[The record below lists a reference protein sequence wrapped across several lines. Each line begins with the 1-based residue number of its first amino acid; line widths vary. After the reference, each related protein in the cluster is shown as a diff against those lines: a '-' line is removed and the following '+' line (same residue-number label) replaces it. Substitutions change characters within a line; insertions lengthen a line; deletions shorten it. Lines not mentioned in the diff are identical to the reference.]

1 MAYCKSTEYYTNSN
15 IMIILNLFSDKPTVT
30 HFTTGNAENSAVIGR
45 DVTLTCSANGF
56 PIPQYIIKRNK
67 TEVIRNA
74 PGTFVV
80 RNVQLS
86 AESDTYSCEPFN
98 DQGRGPIKELKIAV
112 YGEYQGFL

>member
-80 RNVQLS
+80 GNVQLS

-98 DQGRGPIKELKIAV
+98 DQGRGPIKELRITV
-112 YGEYQGFL
+112 YGEYQRFL

>member
-1 MAYCKSTEYYTNSN
+1 M
-15 IMIILNLFSDKPTVT
+15 
-30 HFTTGNAENSAVIGR
+30 
-45 DVTLTCSANGF
+45 TLTCSANGF

-67 TEVIRNA
+67 TEVTRNG

-86 AESDTYSCEPFN
+86 TESDTYSCEPLN
-98 DQGRGPIKELKIAV
+98 DQGRGPIKELKITV

>member
-1 MAYCKSTEYYTNSN
+1 M
-15 IMIILNLFSDKPTVT
+15 
-30 HFTTGNAENSAVIGR
+30 
-45 DVTLTCSANGF
+45 TLTCSANGF

-67 TEVIRNA
+67 TELTIDD
-74 PGTFVV
+74 PGTVVV

-112 YGEYQGFL
+112 YGEYQGFLY